1 VATKSQ
7 KDIIWIMWDIFLTES
22 AKRTKF
28 IKKMM
33 DALFSLFTLKY
44 SPGCQRKRRNIL
56 YFAISL
62 LCEDLVSNDEIIR
75 PSQQEMV
82 SNILKKTNM
91 IYQQIKKNEESPGM
105 DYLFKDA
112 KSSNLDKTIEKLE
125 KMNTFGESFLPRI

>member
-1 VATKSQ
+1 
-7 KDIIWIMWDIFLTES
+7 
-22 AKRTKF
+22 
-28 IKKMM
+28 
-33 DALFSLFTLKY
+33 
-44 SPGCQRKRRNIL
+44 
-56 YFAISL
+56 L

-82 SNILKKTNM
+82 GNILKKTNL